1 MGKECRTWEEVPIEK
16 VNDYFHKKGPSMAW
30 LIEDGKTI
38 MGPTRTL
45 FDCLKVIH
53 MTIHI
58 LPTLGMKIRCD
69 D

>member
-16 VNDYFHKKGPSMAW
+16 VNDYFHKKGPSMAC

-45 FDCLKVIH
+45 LDCLKV
-53 MTIHI
+53 IHI
-58 LPTLGMKIRCD
+58 LPTLGIKIRFD